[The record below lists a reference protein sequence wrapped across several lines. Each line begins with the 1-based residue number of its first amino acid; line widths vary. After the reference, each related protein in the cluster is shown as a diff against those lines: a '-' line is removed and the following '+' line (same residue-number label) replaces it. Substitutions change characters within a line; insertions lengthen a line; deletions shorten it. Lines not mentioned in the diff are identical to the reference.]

1 MQAMKTILFQTGGP
15 FHPVEAQAN
24 LIQSWLPSAWKIK
37 PAFGTEAFEQLADA
51 DLYVAGGLH
60 WTVLSDLSALIG
72 SDPEAPIWESAQIEK
87 HPYIPPTEA
96 QKSEFKK
103 YVQSGRPILAFHSGI
118 LSYDDWPEYGQL
130 LGFRWEMGITD
141 HTLYAGW
148 KVKTKS
154 SHAIVRGVPDY
165 DVEAVDLGVL
175 TGGAF
180 TGQLVTAVFNLKT
193 GTAVLESAASAPTD
207 GTTVLLPL
215 VAADVGV
222 TSANPRFSY
231 TAQTFDQLT
240 GNVDTITTAARFNA
254 FNNSI
259 STGAFVTLTPGANA
273 RVPISINRTEFART
287 PALGA
292 MVVSLENMTEEGG
305 QALLL
310 PVGN

>member
-24 LIQSWLPSAWKIK
+24 LIQSWLPSDWKIK

-60 WTVLSDLSALIG
+60 WTVLSDLSVLIG
-72 SDPEAPIWESAQIEK
+72 SDPEPPIWESAQIEK

-96 QKSEFKK
+96 LKSEFRK

-130 LGFRWEMGITD
+130 LGFRWELGITD

-165 DVEAVDLGVL
+165 DLIDELYYNVQIEAGMNAEMHAYAEFGPEQSRPAKFPMVITG
-175 TGGAF
+175 TGGRIA
-180 TGQLVTAVFNLKT
+180 GAGKTAYLANGHSMKTFECEALRPLWINALKWL
-193 GTAVLESAASAPTD
+193 LET
-207 GTTVLLPL
+207 
-215 VAADVGV
+215 
-222 TSANPRFSY
+222 
-231 TAQTFDQLT
+231 
-240 GNVDTITTAARFNA
+240 
-254 FNNSI
+254 
-259 STGAFVTLTPGANA
+259 
-273 RVPISINRTEFART
+273 
-287 PALGA
+287 
-292 MVVSLENMTEEGG
+292 
-305 QALLL
+305 
-310 PVGN
+310 

>member
-130 LGFRWEMGITD
+130 LGFRWQMGITD
-141 HTLYAGW
+141 HTLCAGW
-148 KVKTKS
+148 KHFSVPYKTGNS
-154 SHAIVRGVPDY
+154 EELLRELRPELVSICTYLGSRPAL
-165 DVEAVDLGVL
+165 VEASVRNGAKAIWCEKPLSL
-175 TGGAF
+175 TI
-180 TGQLVTAVFNLKT
+180 Q
-193 GTAVLESAASAPTD
+193 
-207 GTTVLLPL
+207 
-215 VAADVGV
+215 
-222 TSANPRFSY
+222 
-231 TAQTFDQLT
+231 
-240 GNVDTITTAARFNA
+240 
-254 FNNSI
+254 
-259 STGAFVTLTPGANA
+259 
-273 RVPISINRTEFART
+273 
-287 PALGA
+287 
-292 MVVSLENMTEEGG
+292 EG
-305 QALLL
+305 
-310 PVGN
+310 